1 MGSGKVFTLIDSYGH
16 LLAWSLLLI
25 WAMMTGGLRAA
36 SVPVA
41 IEMRTDLSLSQLAG
55 QIPEEVD
62 LRRDPVDLLILVEG
76 IGDVTAR
83 RIVAAR
89 QGADGFS
96 CLCQILR
103 IPGVP
108 DGPLLEAGPWLRPH
122 PCLPGSCRSAATKEA
137 ATRMR

>member
-1 MGSGKVFTLIDSYGH
+1 MSSRETFTLVDSYGH

-25 WAMMTGGLRAA
+25 WAMLTGGLRAA
-36 SVPVA
+36 SAPA
-41 IEMRTDLSLSQLAG
+41 ALEMRTDLSLSRLTG
-55 QIPEEVD
+55 QVTQEVD
-62 LRRDPVDLLILVEG
+62 LCRDPVDRLILVEG

-96 CLCQILR
+96 CLCQVLR
-103 IPGVP
+103 VPGVP

-122 PCLPGSCRSAATKEA
+122 PCLPGSCRSEAAKEA
-137 ATRMR
+137 AVRMR